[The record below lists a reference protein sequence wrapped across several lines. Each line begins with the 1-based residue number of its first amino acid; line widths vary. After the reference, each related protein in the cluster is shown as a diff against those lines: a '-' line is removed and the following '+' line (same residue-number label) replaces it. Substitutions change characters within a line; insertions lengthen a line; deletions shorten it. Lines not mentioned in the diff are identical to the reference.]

1 MIPCQRELF
10 DIPADVAYLNCAYM
24 SPLMHRVIAAGDA
37 AARRKARPWTI
48 KPADFFTESETARD
62 LFARLINAHADD
74 IAIVPAVSYGTAVA
88 AANLV
93 VNPGQAIIV
102 LADQFPSNVYHW
114 RELARERGARL
125 VTVARPAD
133 DDWTAAILAALDGA
147 TALAALPHCHWTDGG
162 LIDLEVVG
170 AELRRLGAALVVDVT
185 QSLGAMPFDVAEI
198 QPNFLVC
205 ATYKWLLGPY
215 SMGFLYVAPHHQ
227 AGRPLEHSWIT
238 RQGAEDFAGLVN
250 YRDGFQPGA
259 RRYDVGERAN
269 FALMPP
275 TIAALEQILI
285 WSVPEIQATLGAMT
299 GEIAA
304 RAAELGLLSAPPSRR
319 AGHFLGLRFPSGVP
333 DGLLD
338 RLAAAH
344 VHVSLRGDAMRVTPH
359 VYNTAAD
366 IDRLF
371 TVLETACG

>member
-48 KPADFFTESETARD
+48 TPADFFTDVETARD
-62 LFARLINAHADD
+62 LFARWINARADD
-74 IAIVPAVSYGTAVA
+74 VAIVPAVSYGAAVA

-93 VNPGQAIIV
+93 VNPGQTIV
-102 LADQFPSNVYHW
+102 VLTDQFPSNVYQW

-125 VTVARPAD
+125 VVVARPVD
-133 DDWTAAILAALDGA
+133 DDWTAAILAAIDGA
-147 TALAALPHCHWTDGG
+147 TALCAMPHCHWTDGG
-162 LIDLEVVG
+162 LIDLETVG

-185 QSLGAMPFDVAEI
+185 QSLGAMPFDVARV

-205 ATYKWLLGPY
+205 ATYKWLMGPY

-227 AGRPLEHSWIT
+227 GGRPLEHGWIA

-250 YRDGFQPGA
+250 YSDGFQPGA

-269 FALMPP
+269 FALMGP
-275 TIAALEQILI
+275 TIAALEQLLI
-285 WSVPEIQATLGAMT
+285 WSVPEIQATLSAMT

-304 RAAELGLLSAPPSRR
+304 RAGELGLVSAPPSRR
-319 AGHFLGLRFPSGVP
+319 AGHFLGLRFPAGVP
-333 DGLLD
+333 EGLLD
-338 RLAAAH
+338 RLAAAD
-344 VHVSLRGDAMRVTPH
+344 VHVSMRGDSMRVTPH
-359 VYNTAAD
+359 VYNSAAD

-371 TVLETACG
+371 AVLTSAR

>member
-48 KPADFFTESETARD
+48 APADFFTDVERARD
-62 LFARLINAHADD
+62 RFARLINGRADD
-74 IAIVPAVSYGTAVA
+74 VAIVPAVSYGTAVA

-93 VNPGQAIIV
+93 VNPGQTIVV

-133 DDWTAAILAALDGA
+133 GDWTAAIMAVIDGA

-170 AELRRLGAALVVDVT
+170 AELRRLGAALVVDAT

-215 SMGFLYVAPHHQ
+215 AMGFLYVAPHHQ
-227 AGRPLEHSWIT
+227 AGRPLEYNWIA
-238 RQGAEDFAGLVN
+238 RQGAEDFASLVS
-250 YRDGFQPGA
+250 YRDDFQPGA

-269 FALMPP
+269 FALIAP
-275 TIAALEQILI
+275 TIAALEQLLI
-285 WSVPEIQATLGAMT
+285 WSVPEIQATLSAMT
-299 GEIAA
+299 GEIAT
-304 RAAELGLLSAPPSRR
+304 RAGELGLTSVPPTQR
-319 AGHFLGLRFPSGVP
+319 AGHFLGLRFPAGVP
-333 DGLLD
+333 EGLVD
-338 RLAAAH
+338 RLAAAQ
-344 VHVSLRGDAMRVTPH
+344 VHVSLRGDAMRITPH
-359 VYNTAAD
+359 LYNSADD

-371 TVLETACG
+371 AVLTAAR